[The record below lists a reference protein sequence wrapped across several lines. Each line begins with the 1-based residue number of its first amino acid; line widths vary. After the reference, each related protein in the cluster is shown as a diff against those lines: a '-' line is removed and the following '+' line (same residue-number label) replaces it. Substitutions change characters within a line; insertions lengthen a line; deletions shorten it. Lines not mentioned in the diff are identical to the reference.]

1 MSLPESS
8 QPAVV
13 ISVDAGAEQKTWQPL
28 LFGMEEEGIPF
39 VLHNRP
45 STPASQDADALMV
58 LAHQACAAS
67 PLSVGVAVGS
77 RDIVVHDPHLPVDKP
92 LFILRNYPQRA
103 EGDLRRLGCNAAR
116 LVKGLPFKT
125 IA

>member
-1 MSLPESS
+1 MSMPENTH
-8 QPAVV
+8 PAIV
-13 ISVDAGAEQKTWQPL
+13 ISVDQGAEQKTWQQL
-28 LFGMEEEGIPF
+28 LLGMEEEGIPF
-39 VLHNRP
+39 VLHPLTSSDSSR
-45 STPASQDADALMV
+45 DADALML

-67 PLSVGVAVGS
+67 PVAVGVAVGT

-92 LFILRNYPQRA
+92 LFTMANYPQRA
-103 EGDLRRLGCNAAR
+103 GEDLRRLGCNAAR